1 MREISPCIRLHRATY
16 RAGLGNGQPCCDLVS
31 NYRFCAVTRLSD
43 KPPNLESYN
52 NSKVWASDIDAV
64 IKAKSLKRPLI
75 VGWSYGGLA
84 YDVYSASL

>member
-1 MREISPCIRLHRATY
+1 MLRPCLELSLLRGHA
-16 RAGLGNGQPCCDLVS
+16 A
-31 NYRFCAVTRLSD
+31 SD

-75 VGWSYGGLA
+75 VGRSYGGLA
-84 YDVYSASL
+84 SDVYSASL